1 MRFVLDCSVAI
12 SWCLV
17 DEDNNY
23 ANGILT
29 IMPDSEAFVPGI
41 WSLEIANVLLV
52 AERRNRMTQEQSE
65 EAIALLQSLL
75 IQVDATTDANAL
87 GTTLV
92 LGRQEGLAAY
102 DAACL
107 ELALRLGLPL
117 TTNDTRLMEAASRCG
132 VDLAVVDE
140 ETSYSG

>member
-1 MRFVLDCSVAI
+1 MQFVLDCSVAI

-17 DEDNNY
+17 DENNDY
-23 ANGILT
+23 ANGILAM
-29 IMPDSEAFVPGI
+29 MPDAEAFVPGI

-52 AERRNRMTQEQSE
+52 AERRNRMTIEQSL

-75 IQVDATTDANAL
+75 IQVDTATDANAL
-87 GTTLV
+87 DATLM

-102 DAACL
+102 DAAYL

-117 TTNDTRLMEAASRCG
+117 ATIDTRLAQAAARCG
-132 VDLAVVDE
+132 VDLVVVDD
-140 ETSYSG
+140 ETSS